1 MKVKVV
7 DDDDADA
14 DDDVELCMC
23 SAIVDYFNF
32 GINKKYIW
40 RQKAKASSHELRI
53 KMLRATLYYSGDVH

>member
-40 RQKAKASSHELRI
+40 RQKAKPVP
-53 KMLRATLYYSGDVH
+53 MN